1 MHGIALHSVIPVR
14 AEAREQAEQ
23 TTQMLFGEVCTI
35 EEVQGKNKKKD
46 EGGKSLAQSTD
57 EGKKSL
63 AQSADEGKKNLAQST
78 VEGQECL
85 VQNTGKAQE
94 CIEENACEEQKNRWN
109 RVKLQLDGQE
119 GWVDKKMIT
128 PMSPEE
134 YKAHT
139 QALKTAAMV
148 VMPMAY
154 AVSEN
159 NGQTIPLTAGT
170 RLPNYKEGAFSV
182 LGVRFRIDPSMVIE
196 HPLELTQAN
205 LLQATRFFLN
215 VPYLWGGKNALGMD
229 CSGFTQIVFSLFGKQ
244 LQRDA
249 SAQVRQ
255 GRAIAGLKT
264 AKPGDLVFLGPF
276 NEENEVKNEPNGS
289 GECTIGPNE
298 SEKCTT
304 ESNGPEK
311 CAENSTAEMQKE
323 SKPTENER
331 VTHVGILLD
340 QERVLH
346 CSGRVKV
353 ERIDNTGILS
363 MEQADEAHPTGVYTH
378 KLLYIKRV

>member
-1 MHGIALHSVIPVR
+1 MHGIALHSVVPVR

-35 EEVQGKNKKKD
+35 EKFSNQCISAQEKVRGEN
-46 EGGKSLAQSTD
+46 EGGEDLKN
-57 EGKKSL
+57 
-63 AQSADEGKKNLAQST
+63 SA
-78 VEGQECL
+78 
-85 VQNTGKAQE
+85 
-94 CIEENACEEQKNRWN
+94 IEEQKSRWN

-128 PMSPEE
+128 PMSHEE
-134 YKAHT
+134 YEAHAK
-139 QALKTAAMV
+139 ALKTAAMV
-148 VMPMAY
+148 AMPMAY

-170 RLPNYKEGAFSV
+170 RLPGYKEGAFSV

-215 VPYLWGGKNALGMD
+215 VPYLWGGKNAMGMD
-229 CSGFTQIVFSLFGKQ
+229 CSGFTQVVFSLFGKQ

-255 GRAIAGLKT
+255 GRTIASRKT
-264 AKPGDLVFLGPF
+264 AKPGDLVFF
-276 NEENEVKNEPNGS
+276 CHYHEE
-289 GECTIGPNE
+289 NE
-298 SEKCTT
+298 SEK
-304 ESNGPEK
+304 
-311 CAENSTAEMQKE
+311 
-323 SKPTENER
+323 ER

-353 ERIDNTGILS
+353 ERIDDTGILS

-378 KLLYIKRV
+378 KLLYIKRI